1 MEIDGWLE
9 LRLQVISLYSRIHCE
24 VHVVLTQVRELTSPL
39 VMTHEAPSR
48 VLQGYMIT
56 GTQGNRM
63 ELGQQGSRLGSRAQG
78 VGLTAIFTLPHS
90 APAS

>member
-1 MEIDGWLE
+1 M
-9 LRLQVISLYSRIHCE
+9 VM
-24 VHVVLTQVRELTSPL
+24 TQVRELTSPL

-63 ELGQQGSRLGSRAQG
+63 ELGQQGSRLGSR
-78 VGLTAIFTLPHS
+78 V
-90 APAS
+90 